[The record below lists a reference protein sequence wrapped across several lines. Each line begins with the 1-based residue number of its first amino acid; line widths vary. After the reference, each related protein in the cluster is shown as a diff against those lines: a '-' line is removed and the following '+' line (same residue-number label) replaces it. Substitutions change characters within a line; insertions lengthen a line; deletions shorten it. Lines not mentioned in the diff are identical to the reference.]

1 MNSFRVGNSFKN
13 LKKHKIYAK
22 GPYNEIWKKMKHE
35 NNQKKE
41 ISISKDINQYKRET
55 KDEIVKLRYNVVLY
69 VNYITLLVRIKKILP
84 LYLQKANSKIR
95 IP

>member
-13 LKKHKIYAK
+13 QKKNKIYAK

-41 ISISKDINQYKRET
+41 ISLSKDINQCKRET
-55 KDEIVKLRYNVVLY
+55 KDEIVNIRYYVVLFI
-69 VNYITLLVRIKKILP
+69 NYKLLFLIVSRKYYRRIFKKRI
-84 LYLQKANSKIR
+84 QK
-95 IP
+95 